1 MNRSWLVLRGRT
13 SSKRELHL
21 VELKLAFHGERIQP
35 LTSLSP
41 PVFSGRENT
50 VFVYISISMR
60 FLEVKMAG

>member
-13 SSKRELHL
+13 SLKRELYL
-21 VELKLAFHGERIQP
+21 VELKLVFHGERTKP
-35 LTSLSP
+35 LTSFSP
-41 PVFSGRENT
+41 PVFSGRENM